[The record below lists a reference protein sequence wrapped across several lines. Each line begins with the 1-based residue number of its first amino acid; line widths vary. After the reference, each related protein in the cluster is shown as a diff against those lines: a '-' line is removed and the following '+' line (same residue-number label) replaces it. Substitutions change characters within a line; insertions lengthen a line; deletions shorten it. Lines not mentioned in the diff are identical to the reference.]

1 MFYRSSPDADKVADS
16 LSQEFKGQTFQAI
29 QCDVTDQKKVGE
41 AFEKVVEGGVFKG
54 GLHGV
59 VAVSRHVFFYA
70 FLQVGAMVTELSILL
85 ARTLEWRS
93 SRTPSKSVPRSLTVS
108 YPVLP
113 DLRTRLQ
120 IAEASL
126 KHCPS

>member
-29 QCDVTDQKKVGE
+29 QCDVTDQTKVGE

-59 VAVSRHVFFYA
+59 VAVSRRVLLLF
-70 FLQVGAMVTELSILL
+70 SL
-85 ARTLEWRS
+85 ARCSCR
-93 SRTPSKSVPRSLTVS
+93 R
-108 YPVLP
+108 
-113 DLRTRLQ
+113 
-120 IAEASL
+120 
-126 KHCPS
+126 